1 MAQYGIDNI
10 RNLALLSH
18 NGAGKTSLAEAILF
32 NAKVINRLG
41 KVSDGSTTSDYD
53 PSEQKRSMSISLSM
67 LPYIWKENKINLMDT
82 PGYPDFV
89 GEVKSAIRVSEGAV
103 VVVCCASGVE
113 VGTEMVWSYCEEIN
127 LPRIIFL
134 NKMDRENVDFN
145 KVVNQIQTK
154 FGRKCL
160 PMQLPIGSHTT
171 FQGVIDLL
179 KMKSYT
185 GTDAK
190 EGEVPA
196 NLKAQAD
203 ELRGKLA
210 EAIAETDDKLL
221 EKYLGGE
228 ELTVEEL
235 QKGLRQG
242 VISGKIIPIMAGTG
256 LQNVAVFPLMDAIV
270 NLLPAPKEFKVT
282 VVREGKTLELEPDPK
297 APLAALVFKTS
308 ADPYV
313 GKLTYFRV
321 YTGTFTSNSQV
332 WNVNRAEPER
342 IGQLFLLRGKA
353 QEPVNEVAAGDIG
366 AVSKLNVTNT
376 GDTLSTKE
384 KPGKLAS
391 IVFPPPS
398 FSAAVYPKSK
408 ADLDKLGSSIAKI
421 AEEDPT
427 LKVHREMVTA
437 ETILSGL
444 GEIQLAVAAERIAR
458 KFGVNVEMHTPKV
471 PYKETIT
478 VACDAEYKHKKQS
491 GGHGQFGHVILS
503 LEPTARGTG
512 VEFADKVVGGA
523 IPRNFIPAVEK
534 GVHEGVQEGVL
545 GGFPVEDVKITVFDG
560 GFHPVDSSE
569 ICFKIAGAGAV
580 KKGLADGKPVILEP
594 YVKMKIRAPEEYTG
608 DIISDMNTKRGQVLG
623 MNPEGGT
630 QEIEAQA
637 PLAEVQRY
645 AITLKSIT
653 QGKGTYTM
661 EFSHYQ
667 EAPPMVTQKIVAAR
681 QEEKE
686 KEKEK
691 V

>member
-18 NGAGKTSLAEAILF
+18 NGAGKTSLAEAILY

-160 PMQLPIGSHTT
+160 PVQLPIGSHTT

-228 ELTVEEL
+228 ELTGEEL

-270 NLLPAPKEFKVT
+270 NLLPAPKECKVT

-332 WNVNRAEPER
+332 WNVSRAEPER

>member
-32 NAKVINRLG
+32 DAKVINRLG

-67 LPYIWKENKINLMDT
+67 LPYIWKNTKINLMDT

-103 VVVCCASGVE
+103 IVVCCASGVE
-113 VGTEMVWSYCEEIN
+113 VGTEMVWSYCEQIN

-145 KVVNQIQTK
+145 KVVTQIQAK

-160 PMQLPIGSHTT
+160 PMQLPIGAHTS

-179 KMKSYT
+179 SLKAYT
-185 GTDAK
+185 GAETK
-190 EGEVPA
+190 EGEIPA
-196 NLKAQAD
+196 NLKAQTED
-203 ELRGKLA
+203 LRAKLA
-210 EAIAETDDKLL
+210 EAIAEADDKLL

-228 ELTVEEL
+228 ELTREEL
-235 QKGLRQG
+235 SRGLRQG
-242 VISGKIIPIMAGTG
+242 VLSGKIIPILAGSG
-256 LQNVAVFPLMDAIV
+256 LQNIAVTPLMEAIV
-270 NLLPAPKEFKVT
+270 DLLPTPKEGKVT
-282 VVREGKTLELEPDPK
+282 AIMEGKVSEIPPNPTG
-297 APLAALVFKTS
+297 PLAALVFKTS

-313 GKLTYFRV
+313 GKLTYLRV
-321 YTGTFTSNSQV
+321 YHGVMTSNSQV
-332 WNVNRAEPER
+332 WNVNRGEVER
-342 IGQLFLLRGKA
+342 IGQLFMLRGKA
-353 QEPVNEVAAGDIG
+353 QEPVAEIACGDIG
-366 AVSKLNVTNT
+366 AVSKLTNTNT
-376 GDTLSTKE
+376 GDTLGTKE
-384 KPGKLAS
+384 KPTKLVP
-391 IVFPPPS
+391 IIFPPTS
-398 FSAAVYPKSK
+398 FSAAVYPKTK

-458 KFGVNVEMHTPKV
+458 KFGVNVELQTPKV

-478 VACDAEYKHKKQS
+478 ATTDAEYKHKKQS
-491 GGHGQFGHVILS
+491 GGHGQFGHVVLS
-503 LEPTARGTG
+503 LEPTGRGTG
-512 VEFADKVVGGA
+512 VEFVDKVVGGA

-534 GVHEGVQEGVL
+534 GVHEGVLEGVL
-545 GGFPVEDVKITVFDG
+545 GGFPVEDVRITVIDG

-594 YVKMKIRAPEEYTG
+594 YVKMKIRAPEAYTG
-608 DIISDMNTKRGQVLG
+608 DIISDMNTKRGHVLG
-623 MNPEGGT
+623 MNPDGDT

-653 QGKGTYTM
+653 QGKGTYSM
-661 EFSHYQ
+661 EFDHYQ

-681 QEEKE
+681 QAE